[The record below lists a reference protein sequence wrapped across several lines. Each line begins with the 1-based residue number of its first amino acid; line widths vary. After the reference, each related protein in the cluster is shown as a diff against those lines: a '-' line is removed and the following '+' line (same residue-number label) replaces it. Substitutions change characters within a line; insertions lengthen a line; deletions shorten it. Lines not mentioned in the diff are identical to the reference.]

1 MRFVTVGGQNLCL
14 VVPGSNQTQQL
25 VSIQS
30 FTWMAL
36 QRSFGPD
43 ARPAQRF
50 LFCNY
55 NFVVRYSNQTRC
67 GDPSAPDPT
76 HAAPSE
82 TNQRSGEPLR
92 SWPIESV
99 AWWSAEEEKPLPLL
113 DPELNCSRI
122 SPRHSYPRNVCA
134 LKKEKDPTA
143 ESHLRHRTTVLVRYQ
158 SGCLRHC

>member
-55 NFVVRYSNQTRC
+55 NFVVRYSNQKRC

-76 HAAPSE
+76 HSAPSE

-99 AWWSAEEEKPLPLL
+99 AWWSAEEEDTRGRGSSVCAAPIFEANTTSIIPRKNRRPAFSISRAIHCVPLALL
-113 DPELNCSRI
+113 DPE
-122 SPRHSYPRNVCA
+122 
-134 LKKEKDPTA
+134 
-143 ESHLRHRTTVLVRYQ
+143 
-158 SGCLRHC
+158 